1 MKEENKNQTTESC
14 KCGCKKPCLCH
25 KILGLKGLSIIYK
38 VLSIIVILIML
49 YILGSGWYEIIKEK
63 LPMGQAVLWT
73 FQIILTYLFYAL
85 LLFTI
90 SKILKVLKKIKYTV
104 SNK

>member
-1 MKEENKNQTTESC
+1 MKEENQTTESC

-38 VLSIIVILIML
+38 VLSIIILLVML
-49 YILGSGWYEIIKEK
+49 YILGSGWYEIIKAK
-63 LPMGQAVLWT
+63 LPITEGLLWSL
-73 FQIILTYLFYAL
+73 QIIITYSFYAL
-85 LLFTI
+85 VLFTI
-90 SKILKVLKKIKYTV
+90 SKVLKVLKKIKYEV

>member
-1 MKEENKNQTTESC
+1 MKEENQINESSN
-14 KCGCKKPCLCH
+14 CGCKKPCLCH
-25 KILGLKGLSIIYK
+25 KILGLKGLSMIYK

-63 LPMGQAVLWT
+63 LPMGQAVLWS

-90 SKILKVLKKIKYTV
+90 SKVLKVLRKIKYAV
-104 SNK
+104 NNK